1 VGSGGATETPAAIGA
16 PAARPTVGQP
26 GVARPVVAELPAA
39 RAVAHAALVG
49 GAVVAIR
56 PARPGD
62 VGAIAELHRRATPGS
77 LRDRYPGVMPAALTD
92 PEHCLTAVPGSCTL
106 VAFSGFR
113 LVGVAQITGHVPVAD
128 FGVLVREDHRRRGLG
143 AILAKHALH
152 VAAELGHR
160 EAVSFGGPE
169 NRALRAMLHRLGL
182 EGWTRYTGDLLVT
195 RIPLPYEPEPSL
207 SAPGAVDRP
216 LAEPAV
222 RMPYP
227 VIERHRIATI

>member
-1 VGSGGATETPAAIGA
+1 MADASAIQPLTPA
-16 PAARPTVGQP
+16 
-26 GVARPVVAELPAA
+26 VV
-39 RAVAHAALVG
+39 HAALVG
-49 GAVVAIR
+49 GTVVAIR
-56 PARPGD
+56 PARPRD
-62 VGAIAELHRRATPGS
+62 AAAVADLHRRASPTS
-77 LRDRYPGVMPAALTD
+77 LRDRYPGTLPPALTD
-92 PEHCLTAVPGSCTL
+92 PEQCLAAVPASCTL

-113 LVGVAQITGHVPVAD
+113 LVGIAQITGHLPVAD

-152 VAAELGHR
+152 VAYDLGHR

-182 EGWTRYTGDLLVT
+182 EGRTRYTGDLLVT
-195 RIPLPYEPEPSL
+195 RISLPYESAPSL
-207 SAPGAVDRP
+207 SEPDAADRP

-227 VIERHRIATI
+227 VIHRHRIATA